1 MRNKSGA
8 TLVELLIVG
17 GIVAIFGIA
26 ILSSIYGV
34 HLRYSGEQGRR
45 AQVQAEAYVQHLGY
59 NLDNTGIECASVD
72 SDGDGLVSC
81 TVVDLTEGA
90 PKNPLFIECYWRWEG
105 CRGMKPQTNIYQQ

>member
-8 TLVELLIVG
+8 TLVEHIIVWT
-17 GIVAIFGIA
+17 IITVVCLVIFSAIFGW
-26 ILSSIYGV
+26 
-34 HLRYSGEQGRR
+34 HMRFSGEQGER
-45 AQVQAEAYVQHLGY
+45 AQVQAQSYVQGLGY

-105 CRGMKPQTNIYQQ
+105 CRGMKPQMNVYQ